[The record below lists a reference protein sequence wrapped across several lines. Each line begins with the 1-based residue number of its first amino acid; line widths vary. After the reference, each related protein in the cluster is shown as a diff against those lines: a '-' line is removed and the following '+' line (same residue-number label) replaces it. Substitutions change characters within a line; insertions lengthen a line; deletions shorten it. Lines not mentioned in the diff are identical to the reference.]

1 MFGGTWSPWLPSPAK
16 RSSAKQVKLVD
27 EESIRGHEGVGAAAK
42 YRLLYMYDER

>member
-1 MFGGTWSPWLPSPAK
+1 MFGGIGRLGY
-16 RSSAKQVKLVD
+16 QVPQRDLQLNKLLIVD